1 MSTRSDLTTTSY
13 AILGL
18 LAVQPWTSYE
28 LAKQMDRGMSR
39 FWPRA
44 ASKLY
49 EEPKKLVA
57 HGLARASTQ
66 SRGRRTR
73 TVYTIS
79 AKGRRLLTAW
89 HATPPAGPVLES
101 ESLVRVFL
109 AEHGTKGDLQA
120 TLAATREWALAQAGT
135 NISIARSYL
144 NEEAAFPDRLAHALL
159 VGRFLA
165 DFEDLIISWTDWA
178 LTVVKDWP
186 DDLRAAVADPVT
198 LQYLAARRPPKG
210 RGELIQ

>member
-1 MSTRSDLTTTSY
+1 MSTQAELTTTSY

-66 SRGRRTR
+66 PRGRRTR

-79 AKGRRLLTAW
+79 AKGRRHLAAW
-89 HATPPAGPVLES
+89 HATPPAGPVLET
-101 ESLVRVFL
+101 ESLVRVFF
-109 AEHGTKGDLQA
+109 AEHGTKRDLEA
-120 TLAATREWALAQAGT
+120 TLAATREWALAHAAI
-135 NISIARSYL
+135 NISVARSYL
-144 NEEAAFPDRLAHALL
+144 NEQAPFPDRLAHTLL

-178 LTVVKDWP
+178 MTVVKDWP
-186 DDLRAAVADPVT
+186 DDIRAAVADPGT
-198 LQYLAARRPPKG
+198 LQYLAARRPSALATEG
-210 RGELIQ
+210 

>member
-1 MSTRSDLTTTSY
+1 MSTRSELTTTSY

-57 HGLARASTQ
+57 HGLVRASRQ

-73 TVYTIS
+73 TVYTIN
-79 AKGRRLLTAW
+79 AKGRRWLAAW

-101 ESLVRVFL
+101 ESLVRVFF
-109 AEHGTKGDLQA
+109 AEHGTKRDLEA
-120 TLAATREWALAQAGT
+120 TLVATREWALAHAAI
-135 NISIARSYL
+135 NISVARGYT
-144 NEEAAFPDRLAHALL
+144 NGEAPFPDRLAHTLL

-165 DFEDLIISWTDWA
+165 DFEDLIIAWTDWA
-178 LTVVKDWP
+178 LTVAKYWP
-186 DDLRAAVADPVT
+186 DDIRGAVADPGT
-198 LQYLAARRPPKG
+198 LQYLATRQPSALATR
-210 RGELIQ
+210 

>member
-1 MSTRSDLTTTSY
+1 MSTRSELTTTSY

-57 HGLARASTQ
+57 HGLARASMQ

-73 TVYTIS
+73 TVYTIN
-79 AKGRRLLTAW
+79 AKGRRRLAAW

-101 ESLVRVFL
+101 ESLVRMFF
-109 AEHGTKGDLQA
+109 AEHATKHDLEA
-120 TLAATREWALAQAGT
+120 TLAATRKWALAQADT
-135 NISIARSYL
+135 NISVARSYL
-144 NEEAAFPDRLAHALL
+144 NDEAPFPDRLAHTLL

-165 DFEDLIISWTDWA
+165 DFEDLVVSWADWA
-178 LTVVKDWP
+178 LSVVTDWP
-186 DDLRAAVADPVT
+186 DDIHAAVADPVT
-198 LQYLAARRPPKG
+198 LEYLATRRPPALAT
-210 RGELIQ
+210 R